1 MNKNKI
7 IKITGIIVFLT
18 IFFFIAF
25 SINKDYISSFD
36 MYVYDLSQKINTPFT
51 TTLFKIITSLSGVSF
66 VCFALVLC
74 LIFIKDK
81 HKRNT
86 VLLIAFLV
94 VLLNQIVKIIIARPR
109 PEDIMLITEVG
120 YSFPSAHAMFSFAF
134 YGVLLYYL
142 INSKMSKKW
151 KIIVGILLTLLIIT
165 IPITRI
171 YLGVHFASDVIAG
184 ISLSAAILLIYSLFS
199 EKKS

>member
-7 IKITGIIVFLT
+7 IKIAGIIVFLT

-25 SINKDYISSFD
+25 SINKEYINRFD
-36 MYVYDLSQKINTPFT
+36 MYAYDLSQTINTPFT
-51 TTLFKIITSLSGVSF
+51 TFLFKIITSLSGVEF
-66 VCFALVLC
+66 VCLALVLC
-74 LIFIKDK
+74 LLFIKNK
-81 HKRNT
+81 KKRNT

-94 VLLNQIVKIIIARPR
+94 VLINQIVKIIIARPR
-109 PEDIMLITEVG
+109 PEDIMMITEIG

-134 YGVLLYYL
+134 YGMFLYYL
-142 INSKMSKKW
+142 LQSKMSKKK
-151 KIIVGILLTLLIIT
+151 KILMGTVLCLLIIL

-184 ISLSAAILLIYSLFS
+184 VSLSASILLIYSLLN
-199 EKKS
+199 EKKA